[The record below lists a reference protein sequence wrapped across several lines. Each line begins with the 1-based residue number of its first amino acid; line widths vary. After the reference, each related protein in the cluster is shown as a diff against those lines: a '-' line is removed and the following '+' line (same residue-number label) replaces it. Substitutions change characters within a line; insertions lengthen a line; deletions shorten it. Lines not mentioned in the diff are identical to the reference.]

1 MEATISFS
9 QVKQIFT
16 KFLDNNKHRKTP
28 ERYAILEEVY
38 KMKGHF
44 DIETLYIHMKN
55 NKYSVSRATLYNTM
69 NLLLDSHLVVKH
81 QFGDGSA
88 QFEKSFEFNQ
98 HDHFVDLET
107 GQVLEFCDPRLLD
120 IIKSVEESL
129 GVKIT
134 HHSLICYGS
143 IKTDDNN
150 EK

>member
-1 MEATISFS
+1 
-9 QVKQIFT
+9 
-16 KFLDNNKHRKTP
+16 
-28 ERYAILEEVY
+28 
-38 KMKGHF
+38 
-44 DIETLYIHMKN
+44 MKN